1 MALLHS
7 TSRAEA
13 LRTRCATTPEMNLFQ
28 PITASALEVRRAAAA
43 NPAGNHTTR
52 MENLAAFVVD
62 QTERAVNGM
71 EMATLPLPEDTV
83 RILERVEAKLDEV
96 RRVIE
101 NIAPRSKGKLVK
113 DFALMREIRRL
124 KAELKSLINALVR
137 AFFSLLHW
145 CIALLKIFS
154 LQLKDTHKL
163 PSAESAGISPME
175 LANLSI
181 RTAAAIFDAPPLNFL
196 KPVAGIAQIIS
207 ETAQTVKSNHSA
219 ALQLAAHSGMV
230 TNAVAEHAAKLGPA
244 VASNDE
250 ALVALQSVL
259 ENIHL
264 YLTDLQKPRRWRRTT
279 SWLMANKEKDRIAE
293 FNQGLDKALAL
304 FTSTNVLATR
314 AELREIATRGNGF
327 VEEIAT
333 QVRMNTDVLTVRG
346 LVLLT

>member
-1 MALLHS
+1 MP
-7 TSRAEA
+7 R
-13 LRTRCATTPEMNLFQ
+13 RT
-28 PITASALEVRRAAAA
+28 
-43 NPAGNHTTR
+43 G
-52 MENLAAFVVD
+52 
-62 QTERAVNGM
+62 
-71 EMATLPLPEDTV
+71 
-83 RILERVEAKLDEV
+83 
-96 RRVIE
+96 
-101 NIAPRSKGKLVK
+101 GKLFKKIV
-113 DFALMREIRRL
+113 FALQAHRLQKEL
-124 KAELKSLINALVR
+124 KALVE
-137 AFFSLLHW
+137 
-145 CIALLKIFS
+145 ALLKGT
-154 LQLKDTHKL
+154 DKL

-175 LANLSI
+175 LTNLTI

-207 ETAQTVKSNHSA
+207 ETAQMVKSNRAA
-219 ALQLAAHSGMV
+219 ALQLAAHSSMV

-264 YLTDLQKPRRWRRTT
+264 YLTDLQKPHPRLRRRVT
-279 SWLMANKEKDRIAE
+279 SWIMASKEKDHIAE

-314 AELREIATRGNGF
+314 TELREIATRGNGF